1 MESPTHPPDY
11 DPRIHYHEAPVP
23 LESHGHAM
31 NGPLRGRFSYPLA
44 GHPLPPAPMYHHDW
58 NHPSHMP
65 RESQRHGPE
74 GMTMATTESQRYI
87 LERNIRRSR
96 ASPQGGEVDDQRAQR
111 EYHHTA
117 QSQRRS
123 SVRDEFDGPYQLLDP
138 PSPRTLAAQE
148 KELPELPTN
157 LDAAEQDKILHKV
170 NDRLSQCAFDFVAR
184 YQFRIPIEADK
195 RIVKSPS
202 DREWTEWVHLLK
214 RLATTRRIPARIL
227 YNGQI
232 KQLIT
237 VLENSLEMRH
247 AAKHQSRPVK
257 DDRNVLQLIS
267 AGTQVARILKDPSA
281 MYFLDRLYV
290 ETEKDIQERG
300 STRRVRFRSNE

>member
-1 MESPTHPPDY
+1 
-11 DPRIHYHEAPVP
+11 
-23 LESHGHAM
+23 
-31 NGPLRGRFSYPLA
+31 
-44 GHPLPPAPMYHHDW
+44 
-58 NHPSHMP
+58 MP
-65 RESQRHGPE
+65 RESQRHGPGE
-74 GMTMATTESQRYI
+74 MAMNITESQRYI
-87 LERNIRRSR
+87 LERNTRRSR
-96 ASPQGGEVDDQRAQR
+96 ISSQGGEVDDQRAQR
-111 EYHHTA
+111 QYHLTA

-123 SVRDEFDGPYQLLDP
+123 SVCDEFDGPHQLLDP

-157 LDAAEQDKILHKV
+157 LDAAEQDKILHHV

-195 RIVKSPS
+195 RLVTSPS

-237 VLENSLEMRH
+237 ILENSLEMRH

-267 AGTQVARILKDPSA
+267 AGIQVARILKDPSA
-281 MYFLDRLYV
+281 MHFLDRLYI
-290 ETEKDIQERG
+290 ETEKVIQERG
-300 STRRVRFRSNE
+300 STRRVRFKSSE

>member
-1 MESPTHPPDY
+1 MDSPTHPPDY

-23 LESHGHAM
+23 LESHGQAM
-31 NGPLRGRFSYPLA
+31 NGPPIGRYSYPLA
-44 GHPLPPAPMYHHDW
+44 GHPLPPAPMYHYDW
-58 NHPSHMP
+58 NQTSHMP
-65 RESQRHGPE
+65 RESQRHGL
-74 GMTMATTESQRYI
+74 GAMTMATTEPQRYI
-87 LERNIRRSR
+87 LERNTRNFRPS
-96 ASPQGGEVDDQRAQR
+96 SQGGQVNDQRAERQH
-111 EYHHTA
+111 HHTTL
-117 QSQRRS
+117 SQRRS
-123 SVRDEFDGPYQLLDP
+123 SVRDEFDGPHQLLDP

-157 LDAAEQDKILHKV
+157 LDAAEQDKILGHV

-184 YQFRIPIEADK
+184 YQFRIPIESDK
-195 RIVKSPS
+195 RLVKSPS

-214 RLATTRRIPARIL
+214 RLATTRRIPTRIL

-267 AGTQVARILKDPSA
+267 AGIQVARILKDPGA
-281 MYFLDRLYV
+281 MHFLDRLYA
-290 ETEKDIQERG
+290 ETERVIQERG
-300 STRRVRFRSNE
+300 STRRVRFSSVQ